1 MVAIR
6 CPEKFRQAAST
17 AASTKGEFLVIA
29 DVAHVHFAFADLF
42 FDLLTRP
49 GAPSPICLSMASK
62 STRTAAAR
70 DG

>member
-29 DVAHVHFAFADLF
+29 DVAHVHFAFAL
-42 FDLLTRP
+42 
-49 GAPSPICLSMASK
+49 
-62 STRTAAAR
+62 AAR
-70 DG
+70 GNSKIKEC